1 MCLAVEIRESRF
13 KSVVMGVYHLPTAS
27 DNEFTRFLMEIVDQ
41 LIVKG
46 QCMLMGDPSKRK

>member
-1 MCLAVEIRESRF
+1 MCLAVEIRERRF
-13 KSVVMGVYHLPTAS
+13 KSIVMGMYSPTAS
-27 DNEFTRFLMEIVDQ
+27 EFIRFLMEIVDQ